1 MSFGAFRLFT
11 QDKPVVNT
19 SLPAQQAPK
28 LQPGT
33 LAAIT
38 SSNAPT
44 PPPTNSFLSRLKQ
57 EKQMVTASK
66 MYNVNNMKKS
76 AVPSDD
82 DFPAL
87 GSKKPVAA
95 TTVEV
100 KPATSFSDLAK
111 DWAKKQQDEKEQAK
125 YMTEVEQGKKK
136 LDYYERLTLQVNSKL
151 QKLQVNKKVEEAEEE
166 EVELPPQDDYETYEE
181 PVEEEEEEEYD
192 PTVDYKRNRNELS
205 TF

>member
-38 SSNAPT
+38 STGPSVKPV
-44 PPPTNSFLSRLKQ
+44 PSFLSQLKQ
-57 EKQMVTASK
+57 DKQIVSAPK

-76 AVPSDD
+76 AIPSDD

-151 QKLQVNKKVEEAEEE
+151 QKLHVSKKVEEAEEE